1 MSFYRLY
8 RRFRYGEPVVV
19 VSGLPRSGTS
29 MLMKMLEA
37 GGVPIV
43 QDGVR
48 TADEDNPKGYYEHER
63 VKNLAEEADRAW
75 LGVARGKAIKIIS
88 HLLRQLPA
96 DLNYKVLL
104 VRRDIREVLASQAK
118 MLERRGEP
126 NGADDDQMA
135 ELLEGDIWRAGYL
148 LKNAPHFEFLEVV
161 YTSVL
166 GDARGE
172 ARRISGFLGG
182 RLDVERMVGVVDR
195 QLYRNRA
202 DGDGPD

>member
-1 MSFYRLY
+1 VSFYRLY
-8 RRFRYGEPVVV
+8 RRLRYGNPVVV

-37 GGVPIV
+37 GGVEIV

-63 VKNLAEEADRAW
+63 VKNLGEETDRAW
-75 LGVARGKAIKIIS
+75 LRVARGKAIKIIS
-88 HLLRQLPA
+88 HLLRQLPR

-118 MLERRGEP
+118 MLDRRGEP
-126 NGADDDQMA
+126 NTADDEQLA

-148 LKNAPHFEFLEVV
+148 LKNASHFEFLEVA

-166 GDARGE
+166 ADARAE
-172 ARRISGFLGG
+172 ARRIAGFLGG
-182 RLDVERMVGVVDR
+182 GLDVERMAGVVDR

-202 DGDGPD
+202 EDGSAV